1 MAWTIWW
8 DTERRP
14 GTGRW
19 NVASAL
25 TEAGALDRAQH
36 FVKLGC
42 IVYTIRNPDGAV
54 YMDEAQLGVR
64 FAVKPP
70 AAPARRE

>member
-1 MAWTIWW
+1 VAWSIWW

-19 NVASAL
+19 NVASAQ

-36 FVKLGC
+36 FVRLGC
-42 IVYTIRNPDGAV
+42 IV
-54 YMDEAQLGVR
+54 
-64 FAVKPP
+64 
-70 AAPARRE
+70 